1 MYATVRIYTT
11 GGEFADAL
19 VENADELEQT
29 LVEIAGFNA
38 YYLVRTDEG
47 VTSVSI
53 YEDQAGAEESTRV
66 AAAWVAENL
75 PDLQVSP
82 PQVRTGEVVLDF

>member
-1 MYATVRIYTT
+1 MFATVRIYAT

-38 YYLVRTDEG
+38 YYLIRTDEG
-47 VTSVSI
+47 VASVSI
-53 YEDQAGAEESTRV
+53 YEDEAGAEESTRV